1 MRLIAFPVASQ
12 GRRSSSHDGRAPG
25 FPARRRSAQRRGNTK
40 CVAVQLCRK
49 WMLRQTR
56 RNPTDESHSHSSSVV
71 FTSRVRLSIQ
81 DAPAVAR
88 APLVVAQPGVP
99 PRVVCRSQCQFWARV
114 IYSFCGLVFSFPDCQ
129 TAALPRCRDR
139 FAFATGASTRRTFS
153 SGDRQLT
160 TGVFPSAR
168 PRRRDPPRPR
178 PLPRAHPSPHGV
190 PHRLP
195 ACPACARRLAE
206 PARFPPR
213 PLAPPPLRPPRI
225 SSPRHAR

>member
-56 RNPTDESHSHSSSVV
+56 RNPTDECHSHSSSVV

-88 APLVVAQPGVP
+88 APLVVAQCGVP
-99 PRVVCRSQCQFWARV
+99 PRVVCRSRCQFWHE
-114 IYSFCGLVFSFPDCQ
+114 SFTHFAGWFSLFQ
-129 TAALPRCRDR
+129 TARLRCRDR
-139 FAFATGASTRRTFS
+139 FAFACGASTRRTFS

-160 TGVFPSAR
+160 TGVFHRHAR
-168 PRRRDPPRPR
+168 GGATPRGRDHFHARIR
-178 PLPRAHPSPHGV
+178 ARTAYRTAFLRAPRAHAASPSPRASRLV
-190 PHRLP
+190 PSRL
-195 ACPACARRLAE
+195 
-206 PARFPPR
+206 R
-213 PLAPPPLRPPRI
+213 PFRPPRI

>member
-1 MRLIAFPVASQ
+1 MTAVRPVSQ
-12 GRRSSSHDGRAPG
+12 RGD
-25 FPARRRSAQRRGNTK
+25 AQRRGGETRNVSRSNYAANGCSVKPGGTPRTSHTATPRALCSRRGCASRSK
-40 CVAVQLCRK
+40 TPLRWRAPRSLWLNPASLRALFAVHGASFGHESFTHFAGWFSLN
-49 WMLRQTR
+49 QTDCGPPPVPR
-56 RNPTDESHSHSSSVV
+56 SV
-71 FTSRVRLSIQ
+71 RVRDRCLDTSNFFLGRPTV
-81 DAPAVAR
+81 DNR
-88 APLVVAQPGVP
+88 
-99 PRVVCRSQCQFWARV
+99 R
-114 IYSFCGLVFSFPDCQ
+114 FS
-129 TAALPRCRDR
+129 
-139 FAFATGASTRRTFS
+139 
-153 SGDRQLT
+153 
-160 TGVFPSAR
+160 SAR

>member
-1 MRLIAFPVASQ
+1 MCRGPIMPQMDAPSNPAEPHGRVTQPLLERCVHVA
-12 GRRSSSHDGRAPG
+12 GAPLDPRRPCGGAR
-25 FPARRRSAQRRGNTK
+25 PARCGS
-40 CVAVQLCRK
+40 
-49 WMLRQTR
+49 TR
-56 RNPTDESHSHSSSVV
+56 RPSARCLPFTVPVLGTSHLLILRVG
-71 FTSRVRLSIQ
+71 FLFSRL
-81 DAPAVAR
+81 
-88 APLVVAQPGVP
+88 
-99 PRVVCRSQCQFWARV
+99 
-114 IYSFCGLVFSFPDCQ
+114 PDCGPP
-129 TAALPRCRDR
+129 PRCRDR
-139 FAFATGASTRRTFS
+139 FATATGASTRRTFS

-213 PLAPPPLRPPRI
+213 PLAPPPLRPPLI

>member
-1 MRLIAFPVASQ
+1 MTAVRPVSQ
-12 GRRSSSHDGRAPG
+12 RGD
-25 FPARRRSAQRRGNTK
+25 AQRRGGETRNVSRSNYAANGCSVKPGGTPRTSHT
-40 CVAVQLCRK
+40 ATPRALCSRRGCASRSK
-49 WMLRQTR
+49 TPLRW
-56 RNPTDESHSHSSSVV
+56 
-71 FTSRVRLSIQ
+71 
-81 DAPAVAR
+81 R
-88 APLVVAQPGVP
+88 AP
-99 PRVVCRSQCQFWARV
+99 RSLWLNPASLRALFAV
-114 IYSFCGLVFSFPDCQ
+114 HGASFGHESFTHFAGWFSLFQDCQ
-129 TAALPRCRDR
+129 TPALPLGAAIGSQPRQV
-139 FAFATGASTRRTFS
+139 GASTRRTFS